1 MRPHG
6 ARSLTFLHQSC
17 GRGGLGRKENG
28 RRKKDWWAHKGKIVM
43 SLVVLTQLALKLDG
57 MAYAST
63 NFECMAYRY
72 LGTFS
77 WHVRNYQLS

>member
-1 MRPHG
+1 MTWRCKGG
-6 ARSLTFLHQSC
+6 A
-17 GRGGLGRKENG
+17 RGGLGRKENG